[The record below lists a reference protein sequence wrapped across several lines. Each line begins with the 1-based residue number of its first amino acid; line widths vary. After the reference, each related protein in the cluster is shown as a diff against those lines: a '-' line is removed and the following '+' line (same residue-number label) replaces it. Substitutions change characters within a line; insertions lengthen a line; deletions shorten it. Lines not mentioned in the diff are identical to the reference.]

1 MYAGLFGTLFLMTQF
16 LQSAQHH
23 TPLQAGIRMLP
34 WTAAAMI
41 ISPVADKLADRHGNR
56 PFITAGLLLQAAG
69 LAWIA
74 AVAAPGLGY
83 AVLGAALTVAGA
95 GIGLVFPTVA
105 TEVMT
110 SVPAPEIGVASG
122 ANSALRVLGGVF
134 GVAVPAS
141 VFARPGVYTAPAAF
155 TSGFKAALWAG
166 AAFSAAGVLIAASVR
181 QRPAPAEGRS
191 PARPEPATADA
202 PPM

>member
-16 LQSAQHH
+16 LQSAQHY
-23 TPLQAGIRMLP
+23 TPLQAGVRMLP
-34 WTAAAMI
+34 WTAAAMVV
-41 ISPVADKLADRHGNR
+41 SPVAGKLADRYGNR

-83 AVLGAALTVAGA
+83 AVLGAALTVAGV

-122 ANSALRVLGGVF
+122 ANSALRELGGVF
-134 GVAVPAS
+134 GVAVLAS
-141 VFARPGVYTAPAAF
+141 VFARPGVYTSPAAF
-155 TSGFKAALWAG
+155 TGGFQAALWVG
-166 AAFSAAGVLIAASVR
+166 AAFSAAGVLIAVSAR
-181 QRPAPAEGRS
+181 PRPAQAEGRS
-191 PARPEPATADA
+191 SARPEPATAGTAD
-202 PPM
+202 